1 MPPKGESAAKQAG
14 ISDGVV
20 ADAITPTTWAVMAGA
35 AALFVALTLP
45 LLSWWYWEYTKPD
58 SYYGYALFV
67 PLLAGVML
75 WHKRRVLRAT
85 PVRVFNPALLLLV
98 ASLTLFVVASKSDM
112 QAVMSTTFLLSLI
125 FSIWFV
131 TGTAFVRAAGFPLFF
146 LFLMAPLPGPLLNDA
161 TLGLQRLSTTGAA
174 ILLKLIGFA
183 PQVQGNVLNLGNFL
197 MEVDVPCS
205 GFKLLLC
212 LLTFGAAFAYL
223 SDTTRVRQIALFAA
237 VLPLSL
243 VLNAIRITLFGVVG
257 ECLGASAAHVFHDWS
272 GFIMLGLCMAALLG
286 LAKGLG
292 CKTFAGLPLF

>member
-1 MPPKGESAAKQAG
+1 M
-14 ISDGVV
+14 
-20 ADAITPTTWAVMAGA
+20 AVMAGA
-35 AALFVALTLP
+35 VTLFVALTLP

-58 SYYGYALFV
+58 TYYGYALFV
-67 PLLAGVML
+67 PVLAGVML
-75 WHKRRVLRAT
+75 WHKRGDLRKT
-85 PVRVFNPALLLLV
+85 PIRVFNPALLLLI
-98 ASLTLFVVASKSDM
+98 ASLTLFVVASKTDM

-131 TGTAFVRAAGFPLFF
+131 AGTAFVRAAGFPLLF

-161 TLGLQRLSTTGAA
+161 TLGLQRLSTSGAA
-174 ILLKLIGFA
+174 VMLKLIGFA
-183 PQVQGNVLNLGNFL
+183 PQVQGNVLNLGNFV

-223 SDTTRVRQIALFAA
+223 SDTTRVRQFALFAA

-243 VLNAIRITLFGVVG
+243 ALNAIRITLFGVVG
-257 ECLGASAAHVFHDWS
+257 ECLGASAAHAFHDWS
-272 GFIMLGLCMAALLG
+272 GFIMLGLCMAALFG

-292 CKTFAGLPLF
+292 CKNFAGLPLF